1 MNEKFF
7 LISLTALYGI
17 ACYPRSNRYCWAC
30 VITYPVLGLL
40 LGLLIA
46 NLIGAFDPILI
57 QSFLL
62 SYRQGQLIQ
71 KVFRKVISII
81 PFRGLRTIGPG
92 QIHVR
97 PARGGFKTSAI
108 EEA

>member
-1 MNEKFF
+1 LNEIFF

-46 NLIGAFDPILI
+46 NVIGAFDPILI

-62 SYRQGQLIQ
+62 S
-71 KVFRKVISII
+71 
-81 PFRGLRTIGPG
+81 
-92 QIHVR
+92 
-97 PARGGFKTSAI
+97 
-108 EEA
+108 